1 MDIHPMLEILEREDR
16 RLLRILVTHE
26 VERHIANPANE
37 GAYEAK

>member
-1 MDIHPMLEILEREDR
+1 MDIHPIWEILWREDMR
-16 RLLRILVTHE
+16 PLRILVTHE